1 MAAKNA
7 QVMLDRVTKLERGG
21 EYPMISFSSPL
32 LWTDCASSEP
42 RTVPARSTM
51 RTELCFTDPERPIEL
66 FFRSLDGQKFKGG
79 FHPGL
84 YRIEI
89 SAHADYASSGVL
101 TIYLSHGGTN
111 EWYAFLSDSGMGT
124 EVILQLPRTK
134 WRL

>member
-1 MAAKNA
+1 
-7 QVMLDRVTKLERGG
+7 
-21 EYPMISFSSPL
+21 
-32 LWTDCASSEP
+32 
-42 RTVPARSTM
+42 M